1 MTKRIADTPRPESRA
16 LRKRGRHRG
25 YASSSEDTAPSAHPA
40 ETLDGAA
47 QLAGVHARV
56 ALRGVEVLVAEQVLD
71 LAQVRAR
78 VQELRS
84 EHVTERVR
92 RDALALVY
100 AGGIDVVT
108 ANLTELR
115 GGEED
120 VWK

>member
-1 MTKRIADTPRPESRA
+1 M
-16 LRKRGRHRG
+16 
-25 YASSSEDTAPSAHPA
+25 
-40 ETLDGAA
+40 
-47 QLAGVHARV
+47 
-56 ALRGVEVLVAEQVLD
+56 LVAEQVLD

>member
-1 MTKRIADTPRPESRA
+1 M
-16 LRKRGRHRG
+16 
-25 YASSSEDTAPSAHPA
+25 
-40 ETLDGAA
+40 
-47 QLAGVHARV
+47 
-56 ALRGVEVLVAEQVLD
+56 LVAEQVLD

-108 ANLTELR
+108 ETWPAAW
-115 GGEED
+115 G
-120 VWK
+120 